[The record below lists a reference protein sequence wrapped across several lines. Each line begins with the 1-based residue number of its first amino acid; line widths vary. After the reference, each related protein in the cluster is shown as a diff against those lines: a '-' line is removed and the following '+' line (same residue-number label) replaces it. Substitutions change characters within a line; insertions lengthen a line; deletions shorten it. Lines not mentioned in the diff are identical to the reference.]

1 MVHKKTSCLQTDGTF
16 LLCISICVS
25 LQTWKRYYV
34 KWPWIQTVIHAL
46 LLCCSTD
53 SNFIL
58 ANAQVAKGFP
68 IVYCSDGFCDLAGF
82 ARTEVMQKSC
92 SCKFLL
98 GAETNEQMILQ
109 IEKSLEEKVEFK
121 GEIMFY
127 KKNGKFFFPVSYLSQ
142 KMKCGINT
150 YKYLVHISI

>member
-1 MVHKKTSCLQTDGTF
+1 MRKHHVFRQMGLF
-16 LLCISICVS
+16 LICTSICVF
-25 LQTWKRYYV
+25 LQSWKRYYANRH
-34 KWPWIQTVIHAL
+34 WLQTVIHVL
-46 LLCCSTD
+46 LLYSSTD

-127 KKNGKFFFPVSYLSQ
+127 KKNGKFFFPVLALT
-142 KMKCGINT
+142 CINI
-150 YKYLVHISI
+150 YYAFLFRYFVCL